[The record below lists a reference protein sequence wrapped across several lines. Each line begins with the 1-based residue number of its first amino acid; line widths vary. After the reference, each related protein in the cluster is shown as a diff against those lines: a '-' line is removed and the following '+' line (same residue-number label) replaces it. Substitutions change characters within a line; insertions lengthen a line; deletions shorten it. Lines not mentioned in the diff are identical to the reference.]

1 MRTVQRKGKKIRD
14 RDMRKMEIRE
24 IRERQK
30 TVRFSDRR
38 YGRQRTVRYSDK
50 KYGWQITVS
59 YSDRR

>member
-30 TVRFSDRR
+30 NGRYSDRR
-38 YGRQRTVRYSDK
+38 YGRQITVRYSDL
-50 KYGWQITVS
+50 
-59 YSDRR
+59 R